1 MKGFLRFLRLDFIPH
16 SADLGLL
23 VLRLWLGLSL
33 LVLHGWP
40 KLSTFSAK
48 SSKFPDP
55 LGIGSTQSLAL
66 ATFAEVV
73 CALLI
78 VIGLFTRLASLTLAI
93 TMAVAFA
100 IVHKMVLAS
109 GPGSG
114 ELAWVYLAGFVVLF
128 LAGAGR
134 FSIDAKT

>member
-40 KLSTFSAK
+40 KLSKFSAM
-48 SSKFPDP
+48 SSKFADP
-55 LGIGSTQSLAL
+55 LGIGSAQSLAL

-73 CALLI
+73 CAILI

-93 TMAVAFA
+93 NMAVAFA
-100 IVHKMVLAS
+100 IVHKMVFKS

-134 FSIDAKT
+134 FSIDAKA